1 MAAEVQVEPE
11 QEATPNPKPSKP
23 SGKKSA
29 ASPIKAGVTSL
40 ERYLCWG
47 ALGVAGL
54 LVVMFLLDLFASWPF
69 AGASGALDVFM
80 ILASGIVIY
89 ICIDTLRELR

>member
-11 QEATPNPKPSKP
+11 QEATPSSKSAKS

-29 ASPIKAGVTSL
+29 ASPIKAGVTPL

-54 LVVMFLLDLFASWPF
+54 LVLLFLLDMFASWPF

-89 ICIDTLRELR
+89 VCIDTLRELR